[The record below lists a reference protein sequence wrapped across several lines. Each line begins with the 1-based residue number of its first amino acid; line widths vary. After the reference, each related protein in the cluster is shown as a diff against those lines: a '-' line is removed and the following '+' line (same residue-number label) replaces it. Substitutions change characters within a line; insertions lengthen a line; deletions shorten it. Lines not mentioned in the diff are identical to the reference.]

1 VRALPALRD
10 IAMKLVRA
18 LLALLLLLPF
28 AAQAQ
33 DFPKR
38 DREPVV
44 DAANLLSAEQ
54 KAQIT
59 TLSEDINK
67 ATTRQFVVATIPDL
81 QGYDIADY
89 GYRLGR
95 AWGIGQK
102 DANNGIIL
110 IVAPKERK
118 VRIEV
123 GYGLEPIMTDAM
135 SSSIIQD
142 TILPKFRAGDMP
154 GGIVAGAQA
163 IGEQM
168 KLPLE
173 AAEARAKA
181 QADKQGQAS
190 AQRRTQR
197 NSGFPWGLVFWGII
211 FVFVIIPMLS
221 GGRRG
226 RRGAQRYRGGGGS
239 AWPIVLWSIADE
251 IGRSSRGG
259 GGGWGGGDGWGG
271 GGGGGG
277 FSGGGG
283 SFGGGGA
290 SGSW

>member
-1 VRALPALRD
+1 MRLLRT
-10 IAMKLVRA
+10 
-18 LLALLLLLPF
+18 LLALLLLLPM

-33 DFPKR
+33 PNFPKR

-44 DAANLLSAEQ
+44 DAANLLNDAQ
-54 KAQIT
+54 KAEIT
-59 TLSEDINK
+59 RLAEDINK

-81 QGYDIADY
+81 QGYPIEDY
-89 GYRLGR
+89 GYQLGR

-102 DANNGIIL
+102 DANNGILL

-142 TILPKFRAGDMP
+142 TILPRFKAGDMP

-173 AAEARAKA
+173 AAEAKAKA
-181 QADKQGQAS
+181 QADKAS
-190 AQRRTQR
+190 TTHRQNRR
-197 NSGFPWGLVFWGII
+197 SGGGFPIGLLFWGVILL
-211 FVFVIIPMLS
+211 FVILPMFGFS
-221 GGRRG
+221 RFGKRRRQG
-226 RRGAQRYRGGGGS
+226 PWGARRYRRDDGGVL
-239 AWPIVLWSIADE
+239 PIILWSIASE
-251 IGRSSRGG
+251 MSRGG
-259 GGGWGGGDGWGG
+259 GSSGWGG